1 MMYKSCM
8 CRLFGFRSRVQSRAH
23 RSLVEA
29 ENSIVKQAALHPDG
43 WGIGYFVGRDAYIL
57 KSEAGAHDSERFRL
71 ASSRLQSQSMVV
83 HVRRATHGHTDHLN
97 SHPFRFGRWVFAHNG
112 TLWQFPKYK
121 DWMLSQ
127 VAAKFQP
134 LILGQTDS
142 EHLFHYLLCRLEAA
156 GVDRAGHD
164 QIDEERVVEVVQKA
178 MSDLYIHVS
187 SLGIRPPI
195 INFILTNGDLFFSQ
209 RAGKS
214 LYFATQ
220 KKSCADYNI
229 CPEPNKVCMELQ
241 RTGPSVTHLLIA
253 SEKIGEEDRW
263 EELVEGGMVCLTP
276 SFGLKFFPPFENF
289 SAVYD
294 DADPDERVFE
304 VT

>member
-1 MMYKSCM
+1 M
-8 CRLFGFRSRVQSRAH
+8 CRLFGFRSRVHSRAH

-57 KSEAGAHDSERFRL
+57 KSDAGAHDSERFRL

-121 DWMLSQ
+121 EWLLAQ
-127 VAAKFQP
+127 VGSKFQP

-142 EHLFHYLLCRLEAA
+142 EHLFHYLLCRLDAA
-156 GVDRAGHD
+156 GVDRAGHKK
-164 QIDEERVVEVVQKA
+164 IDEELVVKVIQEA
-178 MSDLYIHVS
+178 MSFLYEHVQ

-195 INFILTNGDLFFSQ
+195 INFILTNGDMFFSQ

-220 KKSCADYNI
+220 KKSCADFDI
-229 CPEPNKVCMELQ
+229 CPEVNKVCMNST
-241 RTGPSVTHLLIA
+241 RSGKSVTHLLVA
-253 SEKIGEEDRW
+253 SEKIGDEDRW

-276 SFGLKFFPPFENF
+276 GFDIKFFPPFANF

-294 DADPDERVFE
+294 DADPDERVS
-304 VT
+304 VAI

>member
-1 MMYKSCM
+1 MYKRGM
-8 CRLFGFRSRVQSRAH
+8 CRLFGFRSRVHSRAH

-57 KSEAGAHDSERFRL
+57 KSDAGAHDSERFRL

-83 HVRRATHGHTDHLN
+83 HVRRATHGQTDHLN

-112 TLWQFPKYK
+112 TLWKFPQYK
-121 DWMLSQ
+121 DWIIEQ
-127 VAAKFQP
+127 VKPNFRP

-142 EHLFHYLLCRLEAA
+142 EHLFHYLLCRLDAA
-156 GVDRAGHD
+156 GVDRAGHED
-164 QIDEERVVEVVQKA
+164 IDEGKVVEVIQGA
-178 MSDLYIHVS
+178 MTSLYEHVA

-195 INFILTNGDLFFSQ
+195 INYILTNGDHFFSQ

-220 KKSCADYNI
+220 KKSCADFDI
-229 CPEPNKVCMELQ
+229 CTEANKVCMDLS
-241 RTGPSVTHLLIA
+241 RKGSSVTHLLIA
-253 SEKIGEEDRW
+253 SERIGDEDRW
-263 EELVEGGMVCLTP
+263 EEVEEGGMVCLSP
-276 SFGLKFFPPFENF
+276 NFEINFYPPFDKF
-289 SAVYD
+289 TAIYD
-294 DADPDERVFE
+294 DEDPDEVVRCA
-304 VT
+304 T